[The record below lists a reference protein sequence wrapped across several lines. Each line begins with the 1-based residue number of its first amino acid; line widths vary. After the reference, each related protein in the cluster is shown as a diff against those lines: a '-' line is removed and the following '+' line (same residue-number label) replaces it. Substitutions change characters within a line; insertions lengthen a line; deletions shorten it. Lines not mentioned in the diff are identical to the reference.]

1 MADNLSTSLTKGESN
16 AQSARS
22 MLARFRSK
30 LAGYSLAMIRTE
42 SLSEASD
49 ARTLKM
55 PDGVFTILSIVAL
68 VSSTWLVSM
77 SMIRGDPIWAGFSQ
91 MILYIFQAYCAFHFR
106 GRSGKRKHDGEH
118 PRYNDDAQVSSYFC
132 VCITAGAFFAS
143 VSAVIYLYSTNV
155 STGFSFVANVF
166 QVAGTISVS
175 NAPGGTDETD

>member
-16 AQSARS
+16 TQSARS

-77 SMIRGDPIWAGFSQ
+77 SMIRGNPGWAGFSQ
-91 MILYIFQAYCAFHFR
+91 MVLYIFQACCAYQFR
-106 GRSGKRKHDGEH
+106 GRSRSKHDGEH
-118 PRYNDDAQVSSYFC
+118 SRQKDDAQSSIYFL
-132 VCITAGAFFAS
+132 VCITAGALFAT
-143 VSAVIYLYSTNV
+143 VSAFVYPSSTNV
-155 STGFSFVANVF
+155 STGFSFVANLC

-175 NAPGGTDETD
+175 NASGGTFGTD